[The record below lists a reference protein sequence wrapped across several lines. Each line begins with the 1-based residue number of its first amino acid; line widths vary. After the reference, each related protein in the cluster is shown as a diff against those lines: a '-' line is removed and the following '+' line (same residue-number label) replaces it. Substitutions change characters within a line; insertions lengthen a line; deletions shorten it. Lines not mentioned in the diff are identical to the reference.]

1 MLKDKIINI
10 MLSNY
15 SDNGHSASDI
25 NALLHIDR
33 TSLYRHLT
41 SMQDSG
47 EVLVKGSGRYTTYHL
62 NKNSKEFIKW
72 ELSGIPALRKE
83 VFYNQDLLDNY
94 TPNQDYLL
102 SSDQLEKLHA
112 IKNGGSNI
120 SDDQYRKV
128 LNFLIIDLA
137 YSSSI
142 LEGVNISWIDTKALI
157 DTNEA
162 PAGMS
167 DFDKKVVLNH
177 KSAIK
182 FLLENDISFNRRDV
196 FDIHSLLMN
205 GLFKEDGKE
214 GSIRSTVVTL
224 GVSRYTPISIQDQL
238 SLEFNKFLDKTE
250 AIKDPFE
257 KCFFS
262 MVFIPY
268 LQPFS
273 DGNRRTSRLIS
284 NIPLIQNKLAP
295 FSYSGLIKSE
305 YDFGLLSFYERGR
318 HELLS
323 DVFIKSYEATATY
336 YNDLLGK
343 IENGSLIGTL
353 DGEYDE
359 SPRQRGSKP

>member
-1 MLKDKIINI
+1 MLRDKIINI
-10 MLSNY
+10 MLNNFSEK
-15 SDNGHSASDI
+15 GLSASDI
-25 NALLHIDR
+25 NALLNIDR
-33 TSLYRHLT
+33 TSLYRQLT
-41 SMQDSG
+41 SLQNSG
-47 EVLVKGSGRYTTYHL
+47 EILTTGSGRYTTYHL
-62 NKNSKEFIKW
+62 SKDSKAFIKW
-72 ELSGIPALRKE
+72 ELSGLPALRKE

-94 TPNQDYLL
+94 TPNVDYLL

-112 IKNGGSNI
+112 IKNNSGNI
-120 SDDQYRKV
+120 SDSQYRKV

-137 YSSSI
+137 HSSSI

-162 PAGMS
+162 PLGMS

-182 FLLENDISFNRRDV
+182 FLLENDILFNRRDV
-196 FDIHSLLMN
+196 FDIHSLLMS

-214 GSIRSTVVTL
+214 GSIRSTAVTL
-224 GVSRYTPISIQDQL
+224 GVSRYSPISIQDQL
-238 SLEFNKFLDKTE
+238 SLEFNKFLDKAD

-262 MVFIPY
+262 MVFMPY

-284 NIPLIQNKLAP
+284 NISLIKSKLAP

-343 IENGSLIGTL
+343 IEGGSLIGTL

-359 SPRQRGSKP
+359 SSKPKSNKP